1 MKKVFLAVVALFA
14 IGSISAQ
21 TAEDVTAKFNEAAN
35 LMNAKDFAGAVA
47 ALNEVVAMSADVEG
61 TEATAEQAQTYIPTC
76 YFQAGLKQAQSQQLD
91 EALVNFQNAAET
103 AELYSNP
110 KIMRNA
116 KTMIARVYT
125 MKGGSA
131 FNNGDYAAAAEVFA
145 KGFEADPNNT
155 KLGLNLAKSY
165 YELGKF
171 DEAVE
176 VHKSILSQTL
186 PRFEADKAQA
196 KVDMTYY
203 FTKNIAE
210 MQQAEEVDNEA
221 ILALVEKWVA
231 ADAADATAN
240 KMLVSQHLAMKNYD
254 KVIELAEAVA
264 ALQVEEA
271 DKSDVYYSL
280 GMAHNAKEQKAEAIA
295 ALKKVTAGNAAAA
308 AKTAVAE
315 LSK

>member
-1 MKKVFLAVVALFA
+1 MKKVFLAIVALFA

-21 TAEDVTAKFNEAAN
+21 TAEDVTAKFNEAATLLN
-35 LMNAKDFAGAVA
+35 SKDYAAAVA

-61 TEATAEQAQTYIPTC
+61 TESIAEQAQGYIPTC
-76 YFQAGLKQAQSQQLD
+76 YFQAGLKQAQTQQLD
-91 EALVNFQNAAET
+91 ET

-110 KIMRNA
+110 KVMRNA

-171 DEAVE
+171 DEAVA
-176 VHKSILSQTL
+176 VHKSIFAQTL
-186 PRFEADKAQA
+186 PRYDADKAQA
-196 KVDMTYY
+196 KTDMTYY

-210 MQQAEEVDNEA
+210 MQQAEDVDNAA
-221 ILALVEKWVA
+221 ILALAEKWVA
-231 ADAADATAN
+231 ADANDATAN
-240 KMLVSQHLAMKNYD
+240 KMLVSQHLTAKNYD
-254 KVIELAEAVA
+254 KVIEMAEAVA
-264 ALQVEEA
+264 ALQVDEA

-308 AKTAVAE
+308 AKAAVAE

>member
-21 TAEDVTAKFNEAAN
+21 TAEDVTAKFNEAAS
-35 LMNAKDFAGAVA
+35 LMNAKDFVGAVA
-47 ALNEVVAMSADVEG
+47 ALNEVVSMSADVEG

-131 FNNGDYAAAAEVFA
+131 FNSGDYAAAAEVFA

-171 DEAVE
+171 DEAVA
-176 VHKSILSQTL
+176 VHKSILAQTL

-231 ADAADATAN
+231 ADATDPVAN
-240 KMLVSQHLAMKNYD
+240 KMLVSQLLTVKNYD
-254 KVIELAEAVA
+254 KVIELAEVVA
-264 ALQVEEA
+264 AMQTDEA
-271 DKSDVYYSL
+271 EKSEVYYSL

-295 ALKKVTAGNAAAA
+295 ALKKVTAGNAVAA
-308 AKTAVAE
+308 AKAAVAE

>member
-21 TAEDVTAKFNEAAN
+21 TAEDVTAKFNEAAS
-35 LMNAKDFAGAVA
+35 LMNAKDFVGAVA
-47 ALNEVVAMSADVEG
+47 ALNEVVSMSADVEG

-131 FNNGDYAAAAEVFA
+131 FNSGDYAAAAEVFA

-171 DEAVE
+171 DEAVA
-176 VHKSILSQTL
+176 VHKSILAQTL

-210 MQQAEEVDNEA
+210 MQQAEEIDNEA

-231 ADAADATAN
+231 ADATDPVAN
-240 KMLVSQHLAMKNYD
+240 KMLVSQLLTVKNYD

-264 ALQVEEA
+264 AMQTDEA
-271 DKSDVYYSL
+271 EKSEVYYSL

-295 ALKKVTAGNAAAA
+295 ALKKVTAGNAVAA
-308 AKTAVAE
+308 AKAAVAE

>member
-21 TAEDVTAKFNEAAN
+21 TAEDVTAKFNEAAS
-35 LMNAKDFAGAVA
+35 LMNAKDFVGAVA
-47 ALNEVVAMSADVEG
+47 ALNEVVSMSADVEG

-131 FNNGDYAAAAEVFA
+131 FNSGDYAAAAEVFA

-171 DEAVE
+171 DEAVA
-176 VHKSILSQTL
+176 VHKSILAQTL

-231 ADAADATAN
+231 ADATDPVAN
-240 KMLVSQHLAMKNYD
+240 KMLVSQLLTVKNYD

-264 ALQVEEA
+264 AMQTDEA
-271 DKSDVYYSL
+271 EKSEVYYSL

-295 ALKKVTAGNAAAA
+295 ALKKVTTGNAVAA
-308 AKTAVAE
+308 AKAAVAE

>member
-21 TAEDVTAKFNEAAN
+21 TADDVTAKFNEAAN

-47 ALNEVVAMSADVEG
+47 ALNEVVALSADVEG

-91 EALVNFQNAAET
+91 EALVNFENAAET
-103 AELYSNP
+103 AQLYSNP

-116 KTMIARVYT
+116 KTMIGRVYT

-131 FNNGDYAAAAEVFA
+131 FNSGDYAAAAEVFA
-145 KGFEADPNNT
+145 KGFDADPSNT

-171 DEAVE
+171 DEAVA
-176 VHKSILSQTL
+176 VHKSILAQTL
-186 PRFEADKAQA
+186 PRYAADKAQA

-210 MQQAEEVDNEA
+210 MQQAEEVDNAA
-221 ILALVEKWVA
+221 ILALVEKWVD
-231 ADAADATAN
+231 ADATDATAN

-264 ALQVEEA
+264 AMQVEEA

-295 ALKKVTAGNAAAA
+295 ALKQVTAGNAAAA

>member
-21 TAEDVTAKFNEAAN
+21 TAEDVTAKFNEAAS
-35 LMNAKDFAGAVA
+35 LMNAKDFVGAVA
-47 ALNEVVAMSADVEG
+47 ALNEVVSMSADVEG

-91 EALVNFQNAAET
+91 EALVSFQNAAET

-131 FNNGDYAAAAEVFA
+131 FNSGDYAAAAEVFA

-171 DEAVE
+171 DEAVA
-176 VHKSILSQTL
+176 VHKSILAQTL

-231 ADAADATAN
+231 ADATDPVAN
-240 KMLVSQHLAMKNYD
+240 KMLVSQLLTVKNYD

-264 ALQVEEA
+264 AMQTDEA
-271 DKSDVYYSL
+271 EKSEVYYSL

-295 ALKKVTAGNAAAA
+295 ALKKVTAGNAVAA
-308 AKTAVAE
+308 AKAAVAE

>member
-1 MKKVFLAVVALFA
+1 
-14 IGSISAQ
+14 
-21 TAEDVTAKFNEAAN
+21 
-35 LMNAKDFAGAVA
+35 
-47 ALNEVVAMSADVEG
+47 
-61 TEATAEQAQTYIPTC
+61 
-76 YFQAGLKQAQSQQLD
+76 
-91 EALVNFQNAAET
+91 
-103 AELYSNP
+103 
-110 KIMRNA
+110 MRNA

-131 FNNGDYAAAAEVFA
+131 FNSGDYAAAAEVFA

-171 DEAVE
+171 DEAVA
-176 VHKSILSQTL
+176 VHKSILAQTL

-196 KVDMTYY
+196 KTDMTYY

-240 KMLVSQHLAMKNYD
+240 KMLVSQYLAMKNYD

>member
-21 TAEDVTAKFNEAAN
+21 TAEDVTAKFNEAAS
-35 LMNAKDFAGAVA
+35 LMNAKDFVGAVA
-47 ALNEVVAMSADVEG
+47 ALNEVVSMSADVEG

-110 KIMRNA
+110 KIMCNA

-131 FNNGDYAAAAEVFA
+131 FNSGDYAAAAEVFA

-171 DEAVE
+171 DEAVA
-176 VHKSILSQTL
+176 VHKSILAQTL

-231 ADAADATAN
+231 ADATDPVAN
-240 KMLVSQHLAMKNYD
+240 KMLVSQLLTVKNYD

-264 ALQVEEA
+264 AMQTDEA
-271 DKSDVYYSL
+271 EKSEVYYSL

-295 ALKKVTAGNAAAA
+295 ALKKVTAGNAVAA
-308 AKTAVAE
+308 AKAAVAE